1 MFFFIEG
8 FPYGW
13 MVRLCCYYRI
23 VRLFVGLLGGV
34 FQSILLHFMLPD
46 GGVVMGPS
54 VVVIVG
60 VHEQSSFGNGPTIV
74 VPTILT
80 FTLLSN

>member
-1 MFFFIEG
+1 
-8 FPYGW
+8 
-13 MVRLCCYYRI
+13 
-23 VRLFVGLLGGV
+23 
-34 FQSILLHFMLPD
+34 MLPD
-46 GGVVMGPS
+46 RGVVMGPS

-80 FTLLSN
+80 FTLASNWKDIKDLNEIWKDLKDNSPDNASLLLPQGY

>member
-1 MFFFIEG
+1 
-8 FPYGW
+8 
-13 MVRLCCYYRI
+13 
-23 VRLFVGLLGGV
+23 
-34 FQSILLHFMLPD
+34 MLPD
-46 GGVVMGPS
+46 GGGVI

-80 FTLLSN
+80 FTLLSNWKYLDLTDLHKIWKDLKDISPDNASLLLPQGY

>member
-1 MFFFIEG
+1 
-8 FPYGW
+8 
-13 MVRLCCYYRI
+13 
-23 VRLFVGLLGGV
+23 
-34 FQSILLHFMLPD
+34 MLPD
-46 GGVVMGPS
+46 RGVVMGPS

-80 FTLLSN
+80 FTLSSNWKDIKDLNEIWKDLKDNSPDNASLLLPQGY

>member
-1 MFFFIEG
+1 
-8 FPYGW
+8 
-13 MVRLCCYYRI
+13 
-23 VRLFVGLLGGV
+23 
-34 FQSILLHFMLPD
+34 MLPD
-46 GGVVMGPS
+46 GGG

-80 FTLLSN
+80 FNLLSNWKYLNIKDLHEIWKDLNDNSPDNASLLLPQGY

>member
-1 MFFFIEG
+1 
-8 FPYGW
+8 
-13 MVRLCCYYRI
+13 
-23 VRLFVGLLGGV
+23 
-34 FQSILLHFMLPD
+34 MLPS
-46 GGVVMGPS
+46 GGMVMGPS

-80 FTLLSN
+80 FTLSSNWKYIKDLNEIWKDLKDNSPDNASLLLPQGY